1 MGPFKREIIPNY
13 FLEASTPGNAEA
25 PITYAING
33 KVVGSNI
40 NNSSKIPAQG
50 PSLSGEDE
58 YTVFIGSLAVFT
70 GSSGTADS
78 FIANLPNARN
88 VLDTVISK
96 SVTTAPTLNIGP
108 VNPSIPVINP
118 PPVLQLDIGP
128 VANAVPVPLLPVLS
142 IPPPPVANPVPK
154 SAPATT
160 TDPSKSSASAAAAV
174 PNLNL
179 NSTEYTIK
187 KGDTL
192 SLIAKNYNTTVE
204 LLLKANPNIKNPNLI
219 FPGEKIKIPGKAE
232 SKAPVANAAPKT
244 GATAPSSQSP
254 NTGITGAKQSA
265 TAQATAQDQANFAAA
280 KDWRVRLAL
289 APGANYL
296 YKADVNKRG
305 ILAPLNDTDGVIF
318 PYTPTINVT
327 YAANYDAHSVT
338 HSNYK
343 TYQYQS
349 SSVDS
354 VTIACTFTCQDVF
367 EANYL
372 LAVIHF
378 FRSMT
383 KMFYG
388 QDDNPKNGTPPP
400 LCYIYGMG
408 AYQFDALPLAITGF
422 TYNLPNDVDY
432 IPTTGASPAGTPQP
446 TVPNKNTN
454 GSANFLSGEARLRG
468 IRVGP
473 GGTPLPP
480 SYPSTPTSINQDTT
494 WVPTKIEISITCA
507 PVQSRNMISNKFSLR
522 DYGTGNLLRGSTNLG
537 GGMW

>member
-1 MGPFKREIIPNY
+1 M
-13 FLEASTPGNAEA
+13 
-25 PITYAING
+25 
-33 KVVGSNI
+33 
-40 NNSSKIPAQG
+40 
-50 PSLSGEDE
+50 
-58 YTVFIGSLAVFT
+58 
-70 GSSGTADS
+70 
-78 FIANLPNARN
+78 
-88 VLDTVISK
+88 
-96 SVTTAPTLNIGP
+96 
-108 VNPSIPVINP
+108 
-118 PPVLQLDIGP
+118 
-128 VANAVPVPLLPVLS
+128 PVPLLPVLGITPS
-142 IPPPPVANPVPK
+142 PIPNPVPK
-154 SAPATT
+154 AAPATT
-160 TDPSKSSASAAAAV
+160 TDPSKSSASATVAV
-174 PNLNL
+174 PNLNI

-187 KGDTL
+187 KEDTL
-192 SLIAKNYNTTVE
+192 SLIAKKFNTTVE

-219 FPGEKIKIPGKAE
+219 FAGEKIKIPGKAE

-265 TAQATAQDQANFAAA
+265 TAQATAQDQANFNRNST
-280 KDWRVRLAL
+280 DWRVRLAL

-296 YKADVNKRG
+296 YKSENKG
-305 ILAPLNDTDGVIF
+305 ILTPLYDSDGVIF

-327 YAANYDAHSVT
+327 YAANYDSQSVT

-343 TYQYQS
+343 IYQYQN

-454 GSANFLSGEARLRG
+454 GSSNFLSGEARLRG

-480 SYPSTPTSINQDTT
+480 SYPSTPTSINQNTT
-494 WVPTKIEISITCA
+494 WVPTKIELSITCA
-507 PVQSRNMISNKFSLR
+507 PVQSRNMISNSFSLKK
-522 DYGTGNLLRGSTNLG
+522 YGTGDLLRGSKNPG